1 MKFYNRDKEIKL
13 LAEVERMS
21 NEESQMTVVTGRRR
35 IGKTQLLLKAC
46 EGQTTLYFFVSR
58 KSESLLCKDFV
69 EEVREKFGLMI
80 GDFSSFGKLFESL
93 LLISKEQH
101 FNLIIDE
108 FQEFL
113 RVNPSVY
120 GDMQKYWDLHHKEG
134 KMNLLI
140 SGSVNSL
147 MHKIFENSK
156 EPLFGR
162 AGNILRLKPFG
173 VNVLKEILS
182 DHYSKYEKDD
192 LLALYAL
199 TGGVAW
205 YVELMMKNRCYTID
219 AMLDLVFK
227 EDSLFLQEGK
237 NVLIEEFGKEY
248 TVYFSI
254 LECIARGLCSRGE
267 IESYLGNVETGG
279 YLVKLDR
286 DYDIIKMK
294 QPIFSKTNSKQTRY
308 YIQDNFLYFWFR
320 FVHKYQRY
328 IESGSIALLKNVV
341 TRDFPVFS
349 GIILERYFHKLFME
363 KQIYTSIG
371 GYWDRSG
378 ENEID
383 LIAVN
388 EIDEVIDFCEIKR
401 QENNIDLD
409 ILSKKANDFFSKN
422 PSLKHYKSNYLA
434 LSLKNM

>member
-1 MKFYNRDKEIKL
+1 MRFYNRDKEMRL

-21 NEESQMTVVTGRRR
+21 NEESQITVVTGRRR

-69 EEVREKFGLMI
+69 EEVREKLGLMI

-140 SGSVNSL
+140 SGSVNAL

-205 YVELMMKNRCYTID
+205 YVELMMKNRCFTID
-219 AMLDLVFK
+219 TMLDLVFK

-279 YLVKLDR
+279 YWVKLDR

-294 QPIFSKTNSKQTRY
+294 RPIFSKPNSKQTRY

-328 IESGSIALLKNVV
+328 IESGSITLLKNVV

-422 PSLKHYKSNYLA
+422 PSLKHYKSNFLA
-434 LSLKNM
+434 LSLKDM